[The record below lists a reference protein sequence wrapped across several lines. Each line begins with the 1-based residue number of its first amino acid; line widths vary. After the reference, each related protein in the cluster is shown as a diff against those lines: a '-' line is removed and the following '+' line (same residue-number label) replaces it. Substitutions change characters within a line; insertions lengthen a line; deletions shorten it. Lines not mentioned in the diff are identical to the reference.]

1 MLKYIADIPTVT
13 MIAGIDDI
21 TRFLRPLIFPPS
33 LEICGIEGKIQFL
46 FLMTPYPTYKIQ
58 FNKKRGAQ
66 TDQNSVSLFF
76 YAFLVFDY
84 SDGYVQLH
92 CL

>member
-1 MLKYIADIPTVT
+1 M
-13 MIAGIDDI
+13 M
-21 TRFLRPLIFPPS
+21 
-33 LEICGIEGKIQFL
+33 
-46 FLMTPYPTYKIQ
+46 PYPAYKIQ

>member
-1 MLKYIADIPTVT
+1 MQ
-13 MIAGIDDI
+13 
-21 TRFLRPLIFPPS
+21 FLEVCFLS
-33 LEICGIEGKIQFL
+33 YTLEICGIEGKIQFP
-46 FLMTPYPTYKIQ
+46 FLMTPYPSYKIQ

>member
-1 MLKYIADIPTVT
+1 VAEFCTDTIRHICNLGSFAI
-13 MIAGIDDI
+13 
-21 TRFLRPLIFPPS
+21 S
-33 LEICGIEGKIQFL
+33 WICGIEGEIQFP
-46 FLMTPYPTYKIQ
+46 FLMTPYPSYKIQ

-66 TDQNSVSLFF
+66 TDQNSVSLLF
-76 YAFLVFDY
+76 YAFLLSDY